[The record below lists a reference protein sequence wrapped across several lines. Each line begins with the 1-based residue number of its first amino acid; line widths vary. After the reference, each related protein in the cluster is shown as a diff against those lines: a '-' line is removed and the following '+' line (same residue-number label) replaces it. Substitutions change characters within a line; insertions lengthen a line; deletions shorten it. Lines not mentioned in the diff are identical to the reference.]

1 MIKSFSQSMYV
12 ILINSVNNKD
22 LTGVLNQY
30 ETAYLQQ
37 TLLQNPEFFFN
48 LFEYMKTNND
58 ETSAVINTVTTL
70 YENNS
75 NSFMKNNNVNYRN
88 IAKMTVC
95 EIHDSGLLQLSSQK
109 IQWLA
114 NLILFLSWTHSEF
127 VYYLNS
133 INIDIY

>member
-109 IQWLA
+109 IQCLA